1 MNKQDKDELLN
12 QGLTQKEIEDL
23 TQKGF
28 SKEEIIQSHQY
39 DNEIKKGSTFIAWI
53 VDLITW
59 FLPWNSSDYQ
69 ITAVLYFAFYL
80 NTYFDLPNP

>member
-12 QGLTQKEIEDL
+12 QGLTQKEIEYL

-28 SKEEIIQSHQY
+28 SKEEMIQSHQY
-39 DNEIKKGSTFIAWI
+39 DNEINKGSNFIAWI

-59 FLPWNSSDYQ
+59 FLP
-69 ITAVLYFAFYL
+69 
-80 NTYFDLPNP
+80 

>member
-28 SKEEIIQSHQY
+28 SKEEMIQSHQY
-39 DNEIKKGSTFIAWI
+39 DNEIKKGSNFIAWI

-59 FLPWNSSDYQ
+59 LIS
-69 ITAVLYFAFYL
+69 
-80 NTYFDLPNP
+80 

>member
-12 QGLTQKEIEDL
+12 QGLTQKEIEYL

-28 SKEEIIQSHQY
+28 SKEEMIQSHQY
-39 DNEIKKGSTFIAWI
+39 DNEIKKGSNFIAWI

-59 FLPWNSSDYQ
+59 FLP
-69 ITAVLYFAFYL
+69 
-80 NTYFDLPNP
+80 

>member
-39 DNEIKKGSTFIAWI
+39 DNEIKKGSNFISWL

-59 FLPWNSSDYQ
+59 FIS
-69 ITAVLYFAFYL
+69 
-80 NTYFDLPNP
+80 

>member
-1 MNKQDKDELLN
+1 MNKQDNNELLN

-28 SKEEIIQSHQY
+28 SKEEMIQAKEY
-39 DNEIKKGSTFIAWI
+39 DKEIKKGSNFISWL

-59 FLPWNSSDYQ
+59 LIP
-69 ITAVLYFAFYL
+69 
-80 NTYFDLPNP
+80 

>member
-1 MNKQDKDELLN
+1 MFMNKQDKDELLN

-28 SKEEIIQSHQY
+28 SKEKMIQAKEY
-39 DNEIKKGSTFIAWI
+39 DKEIKKGSNFISWL

-59 FLPWNSSDYQ
+59 FLP
-69 ITAVLYFAFYL
+69 
-80 NTYFDLPNP
+80 

>member
-1 MNKQDKDELLN
+1 MLAINLVINNKDELLN

-59 FLPWNSSDYQ
+59 FLP
-69 ITAVLYFAFYL
+69 
-80 NTYFDLPNP
+80 

>member
-28 SKEEIIQSHQY
+28 SKEEIIQSQQY
-39 DNEIKKGSTFIAWI
+39 DNEIKKGSNFIAWI

-59 FLPWNSSDYQ
+59 FLP
-69 ITAVLYFAFYL
+69 
-80 NTYFDLPNP
+80 

>member
-1 MNKQDKDELLN
+1 MNKQDNNELLN

-28 SKEEIIQSHQY
+28 SKEEMMQAKEY
-39 DNEIKKGSTFIAWI
+39 DKEIKKGSNFISWL

-59 FLPWNSSDYQ
+59 LIP
-69 ITAVLYFAFYL
+69 
-80 NTYFDLPNP
+80 

>member
-28 SKEEIIQSHQY
+28 SKEETIQSHQY
-39 DNEIKKGSTFIAWI
+39 DNEINKGSNFIAWI

-59 FLPWNSSDYQ
+59 FLP
-69 ITAVLYFAFYL
+69 
-80 NTYFDLPNP
+80 

>member
-12 QGLTQKEIEDL
+12 QGLTQKEIENL

-28 SKEEIIQSHQY
+28 SKEEMIQSHQY
-39 DNEIKKGSTFIAWI
+39 DNEINKGSNFIAWI

-59 FLPWNSSDYQ
+59 FLP
-69 ITAVLYFAFYL
+69 
-80 NTYFDLPNP
+80 

>member
-39 DNEIKKGSTFIAWI
+39 DNEIKKGSNFIAWL
-53 VDLITW
+53 VDIITW
-59 FLPWNSSDYQ
+59 LIP
-69 ITAVLYFAFYL
+69 
-80 NTYFDLPNP
+80 

>member
-28 SKEEIIQSHQY
+28 SKEEMIQSHQY

-59 FLPWNSSDYQ
+59 LIS
-69 ITAVLYFAFYL
+69 
-80 NTYFDLPNP
+80 

>member
-28 SKEEIIQSHQY
+28 SKEEMVQAKEY
-39 DNEIKKGSTFIAWI
+39 DKEIKKGSNLIAWI

-59 FLPWNSSDYQ
+59 LIP
-69 ITAVLYFAFYL
+69 
-80 NTYFDLPNP
+80 

>member
-28 SKEEIIQSHQY
+28 SKEEMIQSHQY
-39 DNEIKKGSTFIAWI
+39 DNEINKGSNFIAWI

-59 FLPWNSSDYQ
+59 FLS
-69 ITAVLYFAFYL
+69 
-80 NTYFDLPNP
+80 

>member
-28 SKEEIIQSHQY
+28 SKKEMIQSHQY
-39 DNEIKKGSTFIAWI
+39 DNEIKKGSNFIAWI

-59 FLPWNSSDYQ
+59 FLP
-69 ITAVLYFAFYL
+69 
-80 NTYFDLPNP
+80 

>member
-23 TQKGF
+23 TQKVF
-28 SKEEIIQSHQY
+28 SKEEMIQSHQY
-39 DNEIKKGSTFIAWI
+39 DNEINKGSTFIAWI

-59 FLPWNSSDYQ
+59 FLP
-69 ITAVLYFAFYL
+69 
-80 NTYFDLPNP
+80 

>member
-28 SKEEIIQSHQY
+28 SKEEMIQAKEY
-39 DNEIKKGSTFIAWI
+39 DKEIKKGSNFIAWL
-53 VDLITW
+53 VDIITW
-59 FLPWNSSDYQ
+59 LTP
-69 ITAVLYFAFYL
+69 
-80 NTYFDLPNP
+80 

>member
-59 FLPWNSSDYQ
+59 FLH
-69 ITAVLYFAFYL
+69 
-80 NTYFDLPNP
+80 